1 MYLLYQHLEGNVKKA
16 VEQLQ
21 YMVSAS
27 PEIAYTEARKKLKS
41 RSGRPAIITADFEN
55 KLSNWPKI
63 ANNGVQ
69 GLREFSDFLYQVEI
83 AMNRL
88 HSLKI
93 FKYPSKLHTLV
104 EKPQVGFLQNGRQR
118 YKPYNKKKAAVH
130 SRLSRPCPSDRRDFI
145 KKKNFDLSVWL
156 TTSILPMIAIKN
168 LQYATSA
175 ARNIFKC
182 SVKTELH
189 VEATPGRKGTPNTT
203 NEPKLPIPCYST
215 LAILAERILRSTSMD
230 PSQEIDERRRRRTCL
245 RQ

>member
-41 RSGRPAIITADFEN
+41 RFRRPWIIATDFEN
-55 KLSNWPKI
+55 KLSHWPKI

-83 AMNRL
+83 AMNHL

-93 FKYPSKLHTLV
+93 FKYPSKLQT
-104 EKPQVGFLQNGRQR
+104 
-118 YKPYNKKKAAVH
+118 
-130 SRLSRPCPSDRRDFI
+130 LSRKAPRLVSYKMVHKGTNPTTRKRLQCIRDLQDLALDDRRDFFM
-145 KKKNFDLSVWL
+145 KKKLWFKCVAYNKHIFDDCDQKPPVCD
-156 TTSILPMIAIKN
+156 ICCKKN
-168 LQYATSA
+168 L
-175 ARNIFKC
+175 
-182 SVKTELH
+182 TELH

-203 NEPKLPIPCYST
+203 NETKTTTI
-215 LAILAERILRSTSMD
+215 
-230 PSQEIDERRRRRTCL
+230 
-245 RQ
+245 